1 MFDQYLYQRATEAG
15 LPLVTMGASW
25 AFEATVAQI
34 EEARH
39 APAAEWLSLSVTATP
54 ETRLVVRWSAGAWAI
69 DAQTYDGRWITACRE
84 IEGADVGILIDYLT
98 QTGCYRL

>member
-1 MFDQYLYQRATEAG
+1 MFDQYLYTRVREAG
-15 LPLVTMGASW
+15 LPLFHLGASW

-39 APAAEWLSLSVTATP
+39 APAAEWLSARVPAGP

-84 IEGADVGILIDYLT
+84 IDGTDVGILLDYLT
-98 QTGCYRL
+98 KTGCYLI